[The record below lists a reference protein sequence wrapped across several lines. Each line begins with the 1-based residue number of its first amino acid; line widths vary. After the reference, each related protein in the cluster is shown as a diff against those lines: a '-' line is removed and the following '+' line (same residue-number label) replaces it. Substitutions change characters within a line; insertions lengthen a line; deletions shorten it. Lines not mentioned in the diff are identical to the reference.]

1 MDKLKLYILSVMKG
15 ERKTPDACVVVI
27 ILSLFSLLYAIVLKC
42 ISFLY
47 RVGILPCRKVSAK
60 VISVGNITLGGTGK
74 TPFTIML
81 AESAKAMG
89 RNVAVLIRGYGED
102 ESHLLKTRLG
112 GIPVI
117 VGADRYKSAKRAISK
132 FGSDCIILDDGF
144 QHRRLKRD
152 LNIVLIDATSPF
164 GNMKLFPAGILREE
178 LSRLKEADIAV
189 LTKADMGA
197 GNKPAIYVELKKIKD
212 DIAAVESFYKPA
224 GLKRVSGEIV
234 PPDYIKGRRVALLAA
249 IANPGY
255 FEWMIKNL
263 GADIVESF
271 YYADHHLYSK
281 KDADSVIEKCA
292 REGIDTVI
300 TTEKD
305 VMRSKNNGTDGLSG
319 LIRASGGGKKVDLLS
334 LLIETTVT
342 RNKEEIVARL
352 RSLFNS

>member
-1 MDKLKLYILSVMKG
+1 MDKLKLYMLSIMKG
-15 ERKTPDACVVVI
+15 ERKTPDAYVVGI
-27 ILSLFSLLYAIVLKC
+27 ILSLCSFLYAIVLKC

-47 RVGILPCRKVSAK
+47 RAGILPCRKVSAK

-74 TPFTIML
+74 TPFVIML
-81 AESAKAMG
+81 AENVKAMG
-89 RNVAVLIRGYGED
+89 KNVAVLIRGYGED
-102 ESHLLKTRLG
+102 ESHLLETRLS

-117 VGADRYKSAKRAISK
+117 VGADRYKSAKRAIDK

-164 GNMKLFPAGILREE
+164 GNMKLFPAGILREG
-178 LSRLKEADIAV
+178 LSRLKEADMAV

-197 GNKPAIYVELKKIKD
+197 SNKPAIYAELKKIKD
-212 DIAAVESFYKPA
+212 DIVAVESFYKPA
-224 GLKRVSGEIV
+224 GLKRVSGGIV
-234 PPDYIKGRRVALLAA
+234 PLDYIKGRRVALLAA

-263 GADIVESF
+263 GANIAESF
-271 YYADHHLYSK
+271 YYADHHLYSM
-281 KDADSVIEKCA
+281 KDVDSVIEKCA

-305 VMRSKNNGTDGLSG
+305 IIRSKNNGTDGLAS
-319 LIRASGGGKKVDLLS
+319 LIEASGGGKKVDLLS
-334 LLIETTVT
+334 LLIEATVT